1 MSQLTFIWCKGNN
14 KISQTHTHTQ
24 CAHIHTHTCAHTCAH
39 THTHTHTH
47 THLWNVFLVP
57 EFNSRIFHERQH
69 FLKNTVSQLFTIMH
83 ICIYFFFFF
92 FKQMPQPVFLTMH
105 MVEVN
110 ASNSL
115 IPFQCSSTSNC
126 RKFKRFSA
134 FKINNVHMFQPFS
147 RFKHKQH
154 LQLSNAFHHSSTSHI
169 HKFQSFSTF
178 KQKPTSVSYT
188 HLTLPTTAEV

>member
-1 MSQLTFIWCKGNN
+1 MKDNI
-14 KISQTHTHTQ
+14 
-24 CAHIHTHTCAHTCAH
+24 
-39 THTHTHTH
+39 
-47 THLWNVFLVP
+47 
-57 EFNSRIFHERQH
+57 
-69 FLKNTVSQLFTIMH
+69 FLKIQFHNFSPLCTSVFTSSSS
-83 ICIYFFFFF
+83 F

-178 KQKPTSVSYT
+178 KQKPTF
-188 HLTLPTTAEV
+188 TALAAKPVTPSILSHPFKNSPRLLSRQPSNQI